1 MNESLWFKNRYEE
14 RPFFEQNPLSPNG
27 GGQGDSPK
35 GKALSTF
42 HMGRIDF
49 LVSYLFTHERR
60 FKDNN
65 EEGHF
70 FRKILY
76 CRDGRT
82 DGWTNGDKKGPLT
95 FFKLRFVKNSDV
107 Y

>member
-1 MNESLWFKNRYEE
+1 MNENLWFKNRYEE
-14 RPFFEQNPLSPNG
+14 RPFLSFI
-27 GGQGDSPK
+27 PK

-42 HMGRIDF
+42 PMGLIDF

-65 EEGHF
+65 EEGPF
-70 FRKILY
+70 FRTILY
-76 CRDGRT
+76 CRDRRT

-95 FFKLRFVKNSDV
+95 FLKLRFVKNSDV
-107 Y
+107 YYLLLPIYKN